1 MAFVQ
6 KYEKGKTLINELK
19 DSAKEYVVENVN
31 EATNPLESTSE
42 NVPDKV
48 NTSDTPI
55 IKATVNTK
63 AGDKITINGVDI
75 NKKLLIGNLKKKS
88 FSATGLN
95 RVAWDK
101 ILGKLENLS
110 EYNSSNTLDIDYG
123 SDLKYDVKDLETRG
137 NLILSEILKE
147 ASSNKYSY
155 EKPEPFTFTKF
166 LGSELGLGKDYDYVN
181 DYEILKSFEEDQ
193 YEPEYSKNKKTGLEE
208 IVKNKYTTNLSTL
221 KRSELISKYLD
232 KEIDNVNNSSEDTK
246 YLYNTID
253 KTEYLN
259 RLNEAKIALD
269 QLKRTKTIKNAAP
282 EFYRIGIDV
291 NKLFNAQQ
299 QNNNT
304 PSKETT
310 NADGSKTTSTTNTDG
325 SRTDITR
332 YPDGSQITK
341 KYDKNGN
348 EVKEDNTKKEEVK
361 KEEIKKET
369 TPVTNSKIF
378 STKPQGLPE
387 HMLKSDY
394 RSYII
399 NSVKN
404 PFIPGSTQWVNWFD
418 NPFSNPYD
426 SETQP
431 KEYAEWDKS
440 VKGMS
445 LEYSF
450 VRPEG
455 LKESIPSLEEI
466 RKIDPTIKDWGDYI
480 FKAKENPFEANFWS
494 NESSKLNKDNW
505 NKWKE
510 KFIYF
515 NPYEINE
522 WTHTKNNNSVKISEN
537 PISRDLWNKKYN
549 LYDKDIYRSNSN
561 NSMYTNTNEEIFK
574 AATKNELDKYW
585 AEYSKSNPRKG
596 HLGLKFQP
604 YSILDSNY
612 EKYNKLINDVNS
624 GKFTN
629 YYKNQQLNQNKGKI
643 NLLDNFMF
651 PINTDKVTN
660 NNSIIEN
667 KNSIK
672 HIPEEEGTKETS
684 EHKTLIGPST
694 ITGIGDVLS
703 NLAAW
708 KINKNIADNY
718 INALQA
724 PIITSTQYI
733 TPKVYQDPSN
743 SNYFAALRNSIPKT
757 ADINDY
763 QNSLRNFYK
772 QIGEYLFKKQTQ
784 QAAGIRQDKE
794 KLNAIQNK
802 QLEEDT
808 KVTNANIAALNT
820 LKYQKASI
828 RANEAAKKGEIS
840 LDLLNKISNFVAGYK
855 NEDLTL
861 TRPIDEASYRSKLDA
876 ITSKKQII
884 ENDPNKKSED
894 KLREL
899 GDLAKEEQNIHE
911 EYMKLLKNKYNSYF
925 SRWDEKTTTP
935 KTDVFK

>member
-31 EATNPLESTSE
+31 EATNPLKSTSE

-55 IKATVNTK
+55 IKPTINTK

-75 NKKLLIGNLKKKS
+75 NKKLLIDNLKKKS

-147 ASSNKYSY
+147 ASSNTYTYK
-155 EKPEPFTFTKF
+155 EKEKTPFTFSKF
-166 LGSELGLGKDYDYVN
+166 LGTELGLGKDYDYVN
-181 DYEILKSFEEDQ
+181 DYERLKSFEEDQ
-193 YEPEYSKNKKTGLEE
+193 YEPEYLKNKKTGLEE
-208 IVKNKYTTNLSTL
+208 ISLGKNKQPIYSKNLSTL

-232 KEIDNVNNSSEDTK
+232 KEIENVNNSSEDSK
-246 YLYNTID
+246 YLHDTID

-325 SRTDITR
+325 STTNTTT
-332 YPDGSQITK
+332 YPNGSQITK
-341 KYDKNGN
+341 NYDKDGN
-348 EVKEDNTKKEEVK
+348 EIKEGSTKKEEVK
-361 KEEIKKET
+361 KEVA
-369 TPVTNSKIF
+369 PVTKPQGF

-394 RSYII
+394 RSYIV

-431 KEYAEWDKS
+431 KEYDEWDKS
-440 VKGMS
+440 VKGKT

-450 VRPEG
+450 SRPEG

-466 RKIDPTIKDWGDYI
+466 RKIDPSIKDWGDYI
-480 FKAKENPFEANFWS
+480 FKAKENPFDYNLLTEIFTNNNTS
-494 NESSKLNKDNW
+494 RINTKKW
-505 NKWKE
+505 NQWKE
-510 KFIYF
+510 NPERIF
-515 NPYEINE
+515 NPFNVNTTS
-522 WTHTKNNNSVKISEN
+522 W
-537 PISRDLWNKKYN
+537 DLWNKKY
-549 LYDKDIYRSNSN
+549 KRSLK
-561 NSMYTNTNEEIFK
+561 TNASVNEETYK
-574 AATKNELDKYW
+574 AATKDELDKYW
-585 AEYSKSNPRKG
+585 AEYSKSNPKKG
-596 HLGLKFQP
+596 QLGLKFQP

-612 EKYNKLINDVNS
+612 EKYSKLINDAKS

-629 YYKNQQLNQNKGKI
+629 YYNIQQLNQNKGKI
-643 NLLDNFMF
+643 NILDNFMF

-667 KNSIK
+667 KNTIK
-672 HIPEEEGTKETS
+672 LTPQEEETKETS

-694 ITGIGDVLS
+694 ITGIGNVLS
-703 NLAAW
+703 NLFALR
-708 KINKNIADNY
+708 INKNIADDYKNS
-718 INALQA
+718 LQA
-724 PIITSTQYI
+724 PTITSTQYI
-733 TPKVYQDPSN
+733 TPKVYQDSSRLN
-743 SNYFAALRNSIPKT
+743 DFAALRNSSIPKT
-757 ADINDY
+757 SDINIY
-763 QNSLRNFYK
+763 QNSQQNFNK
-772 QIGEYLFKKQTQ
+772 QLGEYLFKEQTQ
-784 QAAGIRQDKE
+784 QAAGIRQDKNNLIDA
-794 KLNAIQNK
+794 KNK
-802 QLEEDT
+802 QSEEDT
-808 KVTNANIAALNT
+808 KVANANETALTALNN
-820 LKYQKASI
+820 QKASI
-828 RANEAAKKGEIS
+828 EASKKTKQGEIS
-840 LDLLNKISNFVAGYK
+840 LDLLNILSNFVAGYK
-855 NEDLTL
+855 NENLNL
-861 TRPIDEASYRSKLDA
+861 TRPIDEASYRSKLDD
-876 ITSKKQII
+876 IESKKQII

-899 GDLAKEEQNIHE
+899 GELANERQKINE
-911 EYMKLLKNKYNSYF
+911 EYMLLLKNKYNSYF

-935 KTDVFK
+935 KTNVYK

>member
-31 EATNPLESTSE
+31 EATNPLKSTSE

-55 IKATVNTK
+55 IKPTVNTK

-75 NKKLLIGNLKKKS
+75 NKKLLIDNLKKKS

-123 SDLKYDVKDLETRG
+123 SDLKYDIKDLETRG

-147 ASSNKYSY
+147 ASSNTYAYK
-155 EKPEPFTFTKF
+155 EKPEEPFTFTRF
-166 LGSELGLGKDYDYVN
+166 LGTELGLGKDYDYTN
-181 DYEILKSFEEDQ
+181 DYDRLKSFEEDQ
-193 YEPEYSKNKKTGLEE
+193 YEPEYTTNKKTGLEE

-232 KEIDNVNNSSEDTK
+232 KEIENVNNSSEDTK
-246 YLYNTID
+246 YLHNTID

-291 NKLFNAQQ
+291 NKLFNAQP

-310 NADGSKTTSTTNTDG
+310 NADGSKTISTTNDDG
-325 SRTDITR
+325 SRTDVTT

-341 KYDKNGN
+341 KYDKSGN

-361 KEEIKKET
+361 KEEVKKEVA
-369 TPVTNSKIF
+369 PVTNSKIF

-440 VKGMS
+440 VKGMT

-450 VRPEG
+450 SRPEG
-455 LKESIPSLEEI
+455 LKESIPKLEELK
-466 RKIDPTIKDWGDYI
+466 KIDPSIKNWGDYI
-480 FKAKENPFEANFWS
+480 FKAKENPFETNWRS
-494 NESSKLNKDNW
+494 NRQAFQNKDNW
-505 NKWKE
+505 KKWKE
-510 KFIYF
+510 KSIFF
-515 NPYEINE
+515 NPYESYNYNTGGYKSSSPIN
-522 WTHTKNNNSVKISEN
+522 
-537 PISRDLWNKKYN
+537 RDLWNKKYK
-549 LYDKDIYRSNSN
+549 LFSKVDEEIS
-561 NSMYTNTNEEIFK
+561 TNEEIFK
-574 AATKNELDKYW
+574 SATKDELDRYW
-585 AEYSKSNPRKG
+585 NEYINKSNPKKG
-596 HLGLKFQP
+596 QLGLKFQP

-612 EKYNKLINDVNS
+612 KQLFENIKIGNFSTYYNNKKI
-624 GKFTN
+624 
-629 YYKNQQLNQNKGKI
+629 NQNKGKI
-643 NLLDNFMF
+643 NILDNFMF
-651 PINTDKVTN
+651 PIDINKSTTENK
-660 NNSIIEN
+660 SIIEN

-672 HIPEEEGTKETS
+672 HIPEEEKIKETITN
-684 EHKTLIGPST
+684 KKGIGPST
-694 ITGIGDVLS
+694 ILAGTELIN
-703 NLAAW
+703 NLAAL
-708 KINKNIADNY
+708 KINKNIAKEYKN
-718 INALQA
+718 NLRV
-724 PIITSTQYI
+724 PTITATQYVI
-733 TPKVYQDPSN
+733 PKVYQDPSRLN
-743 SNYFAALRNSIPKT
+743 DFAALRNSSIPKT
-757 ADINDY
+757 SDINIY
-763 QNSLRNFYK
+763 QSSQRDFNRQL
-772 QIGEYLFKKQTQ
+772 GEYLFKEQNQ
-784 QAAGIRQDKE
+784 QATGIRQDRE
-794 KLNAIQNK
+794 KVNTIQNA
-802 QLEEDT
+802 QLEENT
-808 KVTNANIAALNT
+808 KVANANEASRVAFNNKLAEITMGEKQKRGEILLNT
-820 LKYQKASI
+820 LG
-828 RANEAAKKGEIS
+828 NLG
-840 LDLLNKISNFVAGYK
+840 NFIAGYK
-855 NEDLTL
+855 GEQQNSESK
-861 TRPIDEASYRSKLDA
+861 IDKASYDNKSKALYKE
-876 ITSKKQII
+876 IQII
-884 ENDPNKKSED
+884 ENDSTLKSEEKID
-894 KLREL
+894 KIR
-899 GDLAKEEQNIHE
+899 DLNIQLEKLNE
-911 EYMKLLKNKYNSYF
+911 EYLKTLKNKYNSYF
-925 SRWDEKTTTP
+925 SKWDEKTTTP
-935 KTDVFK
+935 KTNIFN